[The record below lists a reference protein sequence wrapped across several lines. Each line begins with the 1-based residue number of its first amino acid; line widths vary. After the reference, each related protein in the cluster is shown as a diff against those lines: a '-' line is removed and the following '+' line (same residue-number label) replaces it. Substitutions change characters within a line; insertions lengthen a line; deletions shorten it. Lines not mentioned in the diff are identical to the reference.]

1 MAMNMDGR
9 SSIQKHRIML
19 VEDHPIFR
27 LGLREL
33 INQEMDL
40 VVCSEAEDKVKAWNE
55 IRSQRPDLVILDI
68 SLKDGDGISLIKDI
82 AKSYKNI
89 PVLVVSMHDE
99 SIFAERSLIAGA
111 KGYVNKRETSVSII
125 EAIHCLLKGKVF
137 VSDKIKEDIL
147 HHLVGGADSYDKLPM
162 ERLTDRELEVFQLIG
177 KGFSTNEIA
186 QKLNLSAKTIGTY
199 RERIKEKLHLKHSC
213 ELIRH
218 ALLWVENEQIESA
231 SEK

>member
-1 MAMNMDGR
+1 MTMNMDGH
-9 SSIQKHRIML
+9 STNQKRKIML

-33 INQEMDL
+33 INQENDL
-40 VVCSEAEDKVKAWNE
+40 AVCGEAEDKVRAWNE
-55 IRSQRPDLVILDI
+55 IQRIKPDLVVLDI
-68 SLKDGDGISLIKDI
+68 SLKDGDGISLIRDI
-82 AKSYKNI
+82 AKNFRNM

-111 KGYVNKRETSVSII
+111 KGYINKRETSVSII

-137 VSDKIKEDIL
+137 VSEHIKEEIL
-147 HHLVGGADSYDKLPM
+147 HHLVGGIDSYTKFPI

-177 KGFSTNEIA
+177 KGCSTNEIA
-186 QKLNLSAKTIGTY
+186 VKLNLSVKTIGTY
-199 RERIKEKLHLKHSC
+199 RERIKEKLHLKHAS

-218 ALLWVENEQIESA
+218 ALLWVENEQIE
-231 SEK
+231 K